1 MANKKLPYNWKRVKA
16 GDIISFKYKKES
28 TGKVRVN
35 SILVLNPIMD
45 VKLKD
50 GTSKRHLIGIKLEES
65 NKVKLLLNSQRIR
78 LLEKIGDFIKID
90 DKNNLY
96 KLSIKDTFVINDR
109 KGIKKQAW
117 DIISKNLSINGK
129 YRTYDYDK
137 AIKSS
142 VYLEPIRARMKDED

>member
-1 MANKKLPYNWKRVKA
+1 MANKKLPYNWKRVVP
-16 GDIISFKYKKES
+16 GDVISFKYKTES

-35 SILVLNPIMD
+35 SILVLNPMIN

-65 NKVKLLLNSQRIR
+65 NKVKLLLNNQRIKA
-78 LLEKIGDFIKID
+78 LEKIGDFIKID

-96 KLSIKDTFVINDR
+96 KLTIKETYLISDI

-117 DIISKNLSINGK
+117 DIISKNLSIKGK

-137 AIKSS
+137 AKKSS

>member
-1 MANKKLPYNWKRVKA
+1 MANRKLPYNWKRVKA

-50 GTSKRHLIGIKLEES
+50 GTSKRHLIGVKLEES

>member
-65 NKVKLLLNSQRIR
+65 NKVKLLLNSQRIS
-78 LLEKIGDFIKID
+78 LLEKIGDFIKVD